1 MDIKITK
8 NGIHHPRSTYKEVKW
23 VRHEGTCMSE
33 ERPRRDDGTF
43 EKEVT
48 EQAILKTFDRAD
60 EPVLTAKEIADE
72 LNTTSVTVTR
82 HLKEMLDKDL
92 VGRKET
98 GARAVAWWAKVA
110 PELSDESKERV
121 EESRKEVEEGDTVP
135 LEEV

>member
-1 MDIKITK
+1 
-8 NGIHHPRSTYKEVKW
+8 
-23 VRHEGTCMSE
+23 MSE

-48 EQAILKTFDRAD
+48 EQAILKMFDRAD

-72 LNTTSVTVTR
+72 LNTTSVTITR

-98 GARAVAWWAKVA
+98 GARAVAWWAEVA
-110 PELSDESKERV
+110 PELSDESRERV
-121 EESRKEVEEGDTVP
+121 EESRKDIEAGNTVP

>member
-1 MDIKITK
+1 
-8 NGIHHPRSTYKEVKW
+8 
-23 VRHEGTCMSE
+23 MSE

-60 EPVLTAKEIADE
+60 EPILTAKEIADE
-72 LNTTSVTVTR
+72 LDTTSVTVTR

-110 PELSDESKERV
+110 PELSDEAKERV
-121 EESRKEVEEGDTVP
+121 EESRKDIEEGDTVP